1 MIQTAKLR
9 LVPLELHHY
18 PEVFQLWSRYEV
30 IRFTYS
36 TLLQTP
42 EECRERLAGWLPQ
55 YSAPDGANKFA
66 IFRENEFIGIIGFP
80 MFRREELTC
89 GFFYQIVPE
98 FWGNGYASEA
108 AAGMLAFLLE
118 RHPNVTVIADA
129 VEANPASIRILQK
142 LGFVQTMREEK
153 GFKNNGME
161 LDILH
166 FRLERKKTT

>member
-1 MIQTAKLR
+1 MIQTARLR
-9 LVPLELHHY
+9 LIPLELYHY
-18 PEVFQLWSRYEV
+18 PEVFQLWSRHEV

-36 TLLQTP
+36 TLIKTP
-42 EECRERLAGWLPQ
+42 EECRERLADWLPQ

-66 IFRENEFIGIIGFP
+66 IFHGNEFIGIAGFP
-80 MFRREELTC
+80 MFRHEELTC

-108 AAGMLAFLLE
+108 AAGMLTSLLE
-118 RHPNVTVIADA
+118 SHPNVMVIADA

-142 LGFVQTMREEK
+142 LGFVQTKREEK

-166 FRLERKKTT
+166 FRLEQKETA